1 MALTTLDAKT
11 ALVVIDLQ
19 QGIVALPTA
28 PPPARSSSAPPVWPM
43 HFAVTACP
51 WCSSMWRAARPA
63 ARNNRVLPV
72 TSPPALQTSFPN

>member
-28 PPPARSSSAPPVWPM
+28 HPTAEVVKRSVGLIDAFRRHGLPV
-43 HFAVTACP
+43 
-51 WCSSMWRAARPA
+51 CSSTWRVVRPA
-63 ARNNRVLPV
+63 ARNSRVLPA
-72 TSPPALQTSFPN
+72 TSPPALRTSVPN